1 LNFSSTPKWHVLLNH
16 AADQLEQMDGFADM
30 GEDSIEQNYQS
41 REKDRHRN
49 SHLRDKQQAKDSQ
62 ARYQNIRTLDEVKKI
77 QSEVQEH
84 SRRNLKRAVPL
95 RVERESVRSAKR
107 LAARAGNAELI
118 ENEMCAIMPTPG
130 ERVRQE
136 YQEELEE

>member
-30 GEDSIEQNYQS
+30 GEAASNEIIRVEKRIVIE
-41 REKDRHRN
+41 
-49 SHLRDKQQAKDSQ
+49 
-62 ARYQNIRTLDEVKKI
+62 TLDEVKKI

-95 RVERESVRSAKR
+95 WVERESV
-107 LAARAGNAELI
+107 
-118 ENEMCAIMPTPG
+118 
-130 ERVRQE
+130 
-136 YQEELEE
+136 